1 MSIYNHLSEIYEQV
15 VDIVVQMNH
24 PKVGSILISSLL
36 QFALILLLF
45 FDLFAFLLRFLLLFA
60 ALNRYVFFQLLFK
73 FLKEVWVFD
82 VDVVVCKMVG
92 FLVENGGGALLE
104 EGKMG

>member
-45 FDLFAFLLRFLLLFA
+45 FDLFRFLFRFLLFA

-92 FLVENGGGALLE
+92 FLVEDGGGALLE

>member
-45 FDLFAFLLRFLLLFA
+45 FDLFAFLFRFLLFA

-92 FLVENGGGALLE
+92 FLVEDGGGALLE